1 MIPLR
6 IVSGIRDSCALHNYI
21 ITRPCINK
29 QLDKTAHEMKGKN
42 TLSDNHIRRLQTKM
56 SENFRKINNN
66 KKIKKIKK

>member
-1 MIPLR
+1 
-6 IVSGIRDSCALHNYI
+6 
-21 ITRPCINK
+21 
-29 QLDKTAHEMKGKN
+29 MKGKN